1 MASMRCDQFVVASG
15 DWMDGERSPQAV
27 AHLAGC
33 PRCRA
38 LISDL
43 EMIRSAGSLFVEEE
57 PPARVWTAIKSQLEK
72 EGLIR
77 APKYTPQPERSASSR
92 WLGSFGAFRPALAGA
107 YLSLVIAGAVI
118 LGLQFKGNARADQDA
133 MWLLHTQRT
142 SAPLAVELNT
152 AETKTVPALQAQ
164 SNDLTAT
171 LNHNLAI
178 VDNMI
183 SMCEKS
189 VREDP
194 QNEMTRDYLYTAYQ
208 QKADLL
214 AAMAESAER

>member
-1 MASMRCDQFVVASG
+1 MAPMRCDDFWQLSG
-15 DWMDGERSPQAV
+15 EWMDGQRNPAAAS
-27 AHLAGC
+27 HMAGC

-38 LISDL
+38 LIADL
-43 EMIRSAGSLFVEEE
+43 EMIRNAGPLLPEVE
-57 PPARVWTAIKSQLEK
+57 PAPQIWTAIRSQLER

-77 APKYTPQPERSASSR
+77 RPSLRPSAGWWTR
-92 WLGSFGAFRPALAGA
+92 FGAFRPALAGA
-107 YLSLVIAGAVI
+107 YLSLVIIGAAV
-118 LGLQFKGNARADQDA
+118 LGVQMRTTNRADQEA
-133 MWLLHTQRT
+133 VWLQRAQT
-142 SAPLAVELNT
+142 TMTPVAAELST

-164 SNDLTAT
+164 GNDVTAT

-214 AAMAESAER
+214 ATMAESAER

>member
-1 MASMRCDQFVVASG
+1 MAPMRCEEFRQICG
-15 DWMDGERSPQAV
+15 EWMDGERSAV
-27 AHLAGC
+27 AVSHMAGC
-33 PRCRA
+33 ARCSA
-38 LISDL
+38 LVADL
-43 EMIRSAGSLFVEEE
+43 EMIRKGAALLPEQE
-57 PPARVWTAIKSQLEK
+57 PPAHLWTSIKSQLEK

-77 APKYTPQPERSASSR
+77 NARPEPSLTWWRRLAA
-92 WLGSFGAFRPALAGA
+92 FGALRPALAGA
-107 YLSLVIAGAVI
+107 YLTVVIAGAVV
-118 LGLQFKGNARADQDA
+118 LGVQVKTNDHAAQEAVWLQRAQKTMTPVA
-133 MWLLHTQRT
+133 
-142 SAPLAVELNT
+142 AELST
-152 AETKTVPALQAQ
+152 AETNTLPALQAQ
-164 SNDLTAT
+164 GNDVTAT

-214 AAMAESAER
+214 ATMAESAER

>member
-1 MASMRCDQFVVASG
+1 MPPMRCDEFWQISG
-15 DWMDGERSPQAV
+15 DWMDGERSPSASS
-27 AHLAGC
+27 HISNC
-33 PRCRA
+33 SRCRA
-38 LISDL
+38 LVADL
-43 EMIRSAGSLFVEEE
+43 EMIRKAGALLPEEE

-72 EGLIR
+72 ERLIR
-77 APKYTPQPERSASSR
+77 IPAPAPSTTWWGR
-92 WLGSFGAFRPALAGA
+92 FGPFGVFRPALAGA
-107 YLSLVIAGAVI
+107 YLSLVIIGAAV
-118 LGLQFKGNARADQDA
+118 LGVHMKTVDRAAQQAVWLQRAQ
-133 MWLLHTQRT
+133 TT
-142 SAPLAVELNT
+142 ITPLAADLTV

-164 SNDLTAT
+164 GNDVTAT

-214 AAMAESAER
+214 ATMAESAER

>member
-1 MASMRCDQFVVASG
+1 MAPMNCEKFWELSEQ
-15 DWMDGERSPQAV
+15 WMDGERHPGAV
-27 AHLAGC
+27 SHAGTC
-33 PRCRA
+33 GRCRM
-38 LISDL
+38 LIADL
-43 EMIRSAGSLFVEEE
+43 ESIHKAGAALAVDEE
-57 PPARVWTAIKSQLEK
+57 PPARMWLAIRAHLEK

-77 APKYTPQPERSASSR
+77 PRQAGWRERFSA
-92 WLGSFGAFRPALAGA
+92 FGAFRPALAGA
-107 YLSLVIAGAVI
+107 YLSLVIGASVV
-118 LGLQFKGNARADQDA
+118 LGWQTNTNHRRQDEA
-133 MWLLHTQRT
+133 LWLRHTQT
-142 SAPLAVELNT
+142 AMVPVGAELTT
-152 AETKTVPALQAQ
+152 AETTSIPAMKAQ
-164 SNDLTAT
+164 NPDVTAT

-214 AAMAESAER
+214 ATMADSEGR

>member
-1 MASMRCDQFVVASG
+1 MAPMRCDEFWQISG
-15 DWMDGERSPQAV
+15 DWMDDERSPSAASHV
-27 AHLAGC
+27 SAC

-38 LISDL
+38 LIADL
-43 EMIRSAGSLFVEEE
+43 EMIRKAGALLPEEE
-57 PPARVWTAIKSQLEK
+57 PPARVWSAIKSQLEK
-72 EGLIR
+72 ERLIR
-77 APKYTPQPERSASSR
+77 TPGRARSAR
-92 WLGSFGAFRPALAGA
+92 WERFGSFGAFRPALAGA
-107 YLSLVIAGAVI
+107 YLSLVIIGAAL
-118 LGLQFKGNARADQDA
+118 LGTQMKTVNRADQEA
-133 MWLLHTQRT
+133 VWLEHAQTT
-142 SAPLAVELNT
+142 ITPLAADLTV
-152 AETKTVPALQAQ
+152 AETKVLPALRAPG
-164 SNDLTAT
+164 NDVTAT

-214 AAMAESAER
+214 ATMAESAER

>member
-1 MASMRCDQFVVASG
+1 MVPMRCNEFRQLSG
-15 DWMDGERSPQAV
+15 EWMDGERNPAAAS
-27 AHLAGC
+27 HMAGC
-33 PRCRA
+33 IRCRA
-38 LISDL
+38 LIADL
-43 EMIRSAGSLFVEEE
+43 EMIRNASALLPEVE
-57 PPARVWTAIKSQLEK
+57 PPAQVWLAIRSQLEK

-77 APKYTPQPERSASSR
+77 TPRLRPSAAWWTR
-92 WLGSFGAFRPALAGA
+92 LEAFGAFRPALAGA
-107 YLSLVIAGAVI
+107 YLSLVIVGAAVLGVQMRTTNRAG
-118 LGLQFKGNARADQDA
+118 QEA
-133 MWLLHTQRT
+133 MWLQRAQT
-142 SAPLAVELNT
+142 TMAPVDAELST

-164 SNDLTAT
+164 GNDVTTT

-214 AAMAESAER
+214 ATMAESAER

>member
-1 MASMRCDQFVVASG
+1 MAPMRCDEFWQISG
-15 DWMDGERSPQAV
+15 EWMDGERRPSAASHV
-27 AHLAGC
+27 AGC
-33 PRCRA
+33 ARCRA
-38 LISDL
+38 LIADL
-43 EMIRSAGSLFVEEE
+43 EMIRNASALLPEVE
-57 PPARVWTAIKSQLEK
+57 PAPQVWTAIRSQLEK

-77 APKYTPQPERSASSR
+77 TPSLRPSGGWWTR
-92 WLGSFGAFRPALAGA
+92 LGAFGAFRPALAGA
-107 YLSLVIAGAVI
+107 YLSLVIMGATV
-118 LGLQFKGNARADQDA
+118 LGVQMRTTNRADQEA
-133 MWLLHTQRT
+133 TWLQRAQT
-142 SAPLAVELNT
+142 TMTPVAAELST

-164 SNDLTAT
+164 GNDVTAT

-214 AAMAESAER
+214 ATMAESAER

>member
-1 MASMRCDQFVVASG
+1 MSAMNCEKFWELSEQ
-15 DWMDGERSPQAV
+15 WMDGERHADAV
-27 AHLAGC
+27 SHTVACG
-33 PRCRA
+33 RCRT
-38 LISDL
+38 LIADL
-43 EMIRSAGSLFVEEE
+43 ESIRQAGSALAAAQEQ
-57 PPARVWTAIKSQLEK
+57 PSPHVWLAIRAQLER

-77 APKYTPQPERSASSR
+77 PRRPGWQERFA
-92 WLGSFGAFRPALAGA
+92 GFGAFRPALAGA
-107 YLSLVIAGAVI
+107 YLSLVIVGSVALSWHANTNTR
-118 LGLQFKGNARADQDA
+118 LQDQA
-133 MWLLHTQRT
+133 AWLSHTQAAMAPLEAGLT
-142 SAPLAVELNT
+142 SA
-152 AETKTVPALQAQ
+152 ETTNLPAMKAQ
-164 SNDLTAT
+164 NLDVTAT

-214 AAMAESAER
+214 ATMAESEGR